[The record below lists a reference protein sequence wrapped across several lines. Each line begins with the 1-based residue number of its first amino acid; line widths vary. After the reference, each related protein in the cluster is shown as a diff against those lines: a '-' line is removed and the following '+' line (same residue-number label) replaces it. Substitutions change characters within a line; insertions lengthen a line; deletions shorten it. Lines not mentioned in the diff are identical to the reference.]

1 MSCDTSDNT
10 SQAEMTKAKHFL
22 DAQHAFMQEY
32 IETQEMTGDDYSAGH
47 MNVQIWAITLLCTRP
62 EHN

>member
-1 MSCDTSDNT
+1 
-10 SQAEMTKAKHFL
+10 MTKAKHFL

-47 MNVQIWAITLLCTRP
+47 MNVQIWAITLFCTRP